1 MLAESLRVD
10 PELLQ
15 RFRTGEEAAVKA
27 VYENFRGPVFA
38 IAISIL
44 RDRGLAADA
53 TQQTFIKAWKAA
65 STYDPDRSIK
75 PWIYAIARRTAIDI
89 YRKRSRVVVKDDV
102 DTVMLP
108 LGLETAWEVFEVR
121 AAVDELPEE
130 ERQVIKMSHFD
141 GLTHQEI
148 ADTIGIPLGTV
159 KSRSYRAHQRLIELL
174 KHLEE
179 M

>member
-1 MLAESLRVD
+1 MDR
-10 PELLQ
+10 ELLQ
-15 RFRTGEEAAVKA
+15 RFRAGDEAAVKA
-27 VYENFRGPVFA
+27 VYEKFRGPVFA

-89 YRKRSRVVVKDDV
+89 YRKRSRVVVRDDV
-102 DTVMLP
+102 DTVTLP
-108 LGLETAWEVFEVR
+108 HSLETAWEVFEVR
-121 AAVDELPEE
+121 AAVDELPDE

-141 GLTHQEI
+141 GLTHTEI
-148 ADTIGIPLGTV
+148 AEAIGIPLGTV
-159 KSRSYRAHQRLIELL
+159 KSRSHRAHQRLIELL

>member
-1 MLAESLRVD
+1 MDR
-10 PELLQ
+10 ELLQ
-15 RFRTGEEAAVKA
+15 RFRAGDEAAVKA
-27 VYENFRGPVFA
+27 VYEKFRGPVFA

-44 RDRGLAADA
+44 RDRELAADA

-102 DTVMLP
+102 DTVTLP
-108 LGLETAWEVFEVR
+108 RGLVTAWEVFEVR
-121 AAVDELPEE
+121 AAVDELPDD

-148 ADTIGIPLGTV
+148 ADAIGIPLGTV

-174 KHLEE
+174 RHLEE

>member
-1 MLAESLRVD
+1 MDR
-10 PELLQ
+10 ELLQ
-15 RFRTGEEAAVKA
+15 RFRAGDEAAVKA
-27 VYENFRGPVFA
+27 VYEKFRGPVFA

-102 DTVMLP
+102 DTVIP
-108 LGLETAWEVFEVR
+108 PRGLETAWEVFEVR
-121 AAVDELPEE
+121 AAVDELPDE

-148 ADTIGIPLGTV
+148 ADAVGIPLGTV
-159 KSRSYRAHQRLIELL
+159 KSRSYRAHQRLMELL

>member
-1 MLAESLRVD
+1 MD
-10 PELLQ
+10 KELLQ
-15 RFRTGEEAAVKA
+15 RFRAGDEAAVKA
-27 VYENFRGPVFA
+27 VYEKFRGPVFA

-44 RDRGLAADA
+44 RDRELAADA

-89 YRKRSRVVVKDDV
+89 YRKRSRVIVRDDV
-102 DTVMLP
+102 DTVTLP
-108 LGLETAWEVFEVR
+108 HGLETAWEVFEVR
-121 AAVDELPEE
+121 AAVDELPDE
-130 ERQVIKMSHFD
+130 ERQVIKLSHFD
-141 GLTHQEI
+141 GLTHTEI
-148 ADTIGIPLGTV
+148 ADAIGIPLGTV